1 MENSRPSKCF
11 WAGLFAGCILILTA
25 GCTRKDT
32 FTDLLA
38 QADQAVAANRYDEAE
53 KIYLE
58 AMLLRQSD
66 PSLIGRMGM
75 LYYHQGHIVRGYAFL
90 EEAIK
95 GQPDNADF
103 QLTFGLASMS
113 VGKTIDARRAAQKV
127 LETRPKDEVAL
138 LLLAETCVST
148 RDNEEARRIIED
160 LRTKNG
166 EAAGYHLA
174 LGALR
179 RMQRD
184 YAAAEK
190 ELNAALA
197 LSPRLS
203 AVHDQMGLLY
213 AAQGDNAKAADSLKT
228 AAQLAPPRA
237 AVRLRYVS
245 HLVRTD
251 AREEAKKEVALILAQ
266 APDCI
271 PALILEAKLAADE
284 RRLTDAA
291 TSARKVLDR
300 DQTHYEAHTL
310 LAAINFQEGDFDGG
324 ITRLKEV
331 EEHHPR
337 APQIKMQLAAAHLK
351 KGERLAAEDYLKK
364 TLLVAPNHA
373 EATQALAELQLQKG
387 DAIAAA
393 AQLEPLVKARSGG
406 RRTLVL
412 YAQACFDKGD
422 EKQGLAVLRSLV
434 AQTGNDPDN
443 HFLLGRALLG
453 RDRPAALQALETTVR
468 LADNHWSAQE
478 ILVDYDLN
486 ENRTNEATARIAA
499 LVVKYPNDP
508 APLLLR
514 ARIRIFAEDLNGAE
528 ADLLKALELDP
539 SLHHAYY
546 ELARIYFVNSRSQEA
561 LEKLTASAAKSN
573 TPRAYTQLGM
583 LQSALGRNDDA
594 RKSYEQA
601 LALDRDFPPAL
612 NNLAMLLSKKPEDLE
627 QAARLARRAHERLPA
642 DPHIA
647 DTLGWILLRQG
658 QHASALPYFRTAAEK
673 RPADAEMQ
681 HHLAM
686 ALYFLEQEAPARQI
700 FERLVSTK
708 ADAALVADARMRL
721 AVLAIDPERPAPG
734 AKDEL
739 RRWLGQDAT
748 DSVVLARL
756 GVIEAREG
764 DPKKASELLESA
776 LKTNPRSVSAL
787 LALLDLYS
795 GPLAN
800 PGRAQE
806 LAKAAGSTPPADS
819 RIPSRLGRYAL
830 RSGDFAWA
838 ASLLQD
844 ATRQAPDN
852 LELRLDHA
860 RALYGSGR
868 VKDAESIL
876 AEVLKG
882 NPTSVTREAA
892 RHMTRMLSAV
902 DRREE
907 LPAARAEADQV
918 LSKDPSD
925 LAALMVVAADSE
937 RQEKYR
943 EAQRIYDEI
952 LARHAGFA
960 PATRKLAPLQADFL
974 GDDQQAEELAQKA
987 RRAYPDDPE
996 LSRALGSIS
1005 YRRGD
1010 YQAAVNTLRQS
1021 WRQREDAQTAFLL
1034 GVALFGLKN
1043 SSESRTF
1050 LERAL
1055 QLKLPPQETTEAER
1069 ILREIRGNRS
1079 GF

>member
-1 MENSRPSKCF
+1 MLTPLPSHGF
-11 WAGLFAGCILILTA
+11 RAAMVTGLLLVLTT
-25 GCTRKDT
+25 GCTRKDD
-32 FTDLLA
+32 FAEQLKRGDE
-38 QADQAVAANRYDEAE
+38 AVATNRYDDAE
-53 KIYLE
+53 KIFMDALV
-58 AMLLRQSD
+58 LRQTD
-66 PSLIGRMGM
+66 PQVIGRMGI
-75 LYYHQGHIVRGYAFL
+75 LYYNQGQIARGYAFL
-90 EEAIK
+90 EEAVK
-95 GQPDNADF
+95 GAPNNADF
-103 QLTFGLASMS
+103 QLHYALACYS
-113 VGKTIDARRAAQKV
+113 VGKTIDARKSAQKA
-127 LETRPKDEVAL
+127 LEQRPKDEVAL

-148 RDNEEARRIIED
+148 RDNEETRRIIED
-160 LRTKNG
+160 LRTQNG
-166 EAAGYHLA
+166 EAAGYYLA

-190 ELNAALA
+190 ELDAALA
-197 LSPRLS
+197 LNPQLS
-203 AVHDQMGLLY
+203 AAHDQMGMLY
-213 AAQGDNAKAADSLKT
+213 AAQGDNAKAAVSLKT

-237 AVRLRYVS
+237 TVRLRYVN
-245 HLVRTD
+245 HLIRTD
-251 AREEAKKEVALILAQ
+251 AREEAKKEIASILAQ

-291 TSARKVLDR
+291 TSARKVIDR
-300 DQTHYEAHTL
+300 DRTHYEALTL
-310 LAAINFQEGDFDGG
+310 LAAVKFQEGDFEGG
-324 ITRLKEV
+324 IARLKEA

-422 EKQGLAVLRSLV
+422 EKQGLTILRSLV
-434 AQTGNDPDN
+434 AQAATDPDN
-443 HFLLGRALLG
+443 HYLLGRALLG
-453 RDRPAALQALETTVR
+453 RDRPAARQAIETTVR
-468 LADNHWSAQE
+468 LADKHWSAQE
-478 ILVDYDLN
+478 ILVDFDLN
-486 ENRTNEATARIAA
+486 ENRTNEAASRIAA
-499 LVVKYPNDP
+499 LIEKYPGDP

-514 ARIRIFAEDLNGAE
+514 ARIRIYADDLNGAE

-546 ELARIYFVNSRSQEA
+546 ELARIYFVSSRSPEA
-561 LEKLTASAAKSN
+561 LEKLTASAAQSN

-583 LQSALGRNDDA
+583 LQTALGKNNDA

-612 NNLAMLLSKKPEDLE
+612 NNLAMLLSKTPEDLE
-627 QAARLARRAHERLPA
+627 QAAKLARRAHERLPA
-642 DPHIA
+642 DPHIT
-647 DTLGWILLRQG
+647 DTLGWILFRQG
-658 QHASALPYFRTAAEK
+658 QHAAALPYFRSAAEK
-673 RPADAEMQ
+673 RPADAEIQ

-686 ALYFLEQEAPARQI
+686 TLYCLEQEEPARLILQ
-700 FERLVSTK
+700 RLVSAK
-708 ADAALVADARMRL
+708 AEAALVADAHQRL

-739 RRWLGQDAT
+739 QRWLGQDAT
-748 DSVVLARL
+748 DPVVLARL

-764 DPKKASELLESA
+764 DPKKAAELLESA
-776 LKTNPRSVSAL
+776 LKSNPRSVSAL
-787 LALLDLYS
+787 LALLDLYA

-806 LAKAAGSTPPADS
+806 LAKAASSTPPADS
-819 RIPSRLGRYAL
+819 RIPPRLGRYAL

-844 ATRQAPDN
+844 AARQAPDDMD
-852 LELRLDHA
+852 LRIDHA

-868 VKDAESIL
+868 VKDAESTL

-882 NPTSVTREAA
+882 NPSSVTREAA
-892 RHMTRMLSAV
+892 RRMSRMLSVV

-907 LPAARAEADQV
+907 LPAARVEADQV
-918 LSKDPSD
+918 LSSDPSD
-925 LAALMVVAADSE
+925 LAALMIVAADSE
-937 RQEKYR
+937 RLEKYR
-943 EAQRIYDEI
+943 EAERIYGEI
-952 LARHAGFA
+952 LARLPGFA
-960 PATRKLAPLQADFL
+960 PAIRKLALLQADFL
-974 GDDQQAEELAQKA
+974 GDDKQAEELAQKA

-1021 WRQREDAQTAFLL
+1021 WRQREDPQTAFLL

-1043 SSESRTF
+1043 TSESRTF

-1055 QLKLPPQETTEAER
+1055 QLKLPAQETTEAER